1 MTAEIFVDFLKEYII
16 QQKIDLKLEP
26 PQTST
31 YIAGEERILIDYP
44 HLCLADVPMEMWSS
58 LIKTMLKEKELATGF
73 IFWCVVEDQTT
84 NRDNVLFLIY
94 DRDEDILESY
104 TADIF
109 LSNYKPA
116 CLEECLPLLV
126 DDYSKEIIYH

>member
-1 MTAEIFVDFLKEYII
+1 MTADIFVDFLKEYII

-58 LIKTMLKEKELATGF
+58 LIKTMLKEKEIATGF

-84 NRDNVLFLIY
+84 KRDNVLFVIY
-94 DRDEDILESY
+94 NRDDDTLESY

-116 CLEECLPLLV
+116 YLEDCLPLLI
-126 DDYSKEIIYH
+126 DDYSEEIVYH